1 MTERNAP
8 DTVDAPGIP
17 GPATEAAG
25 VPADG
30 QPAVVKKDDE
40 LDEAQRREKALARL
54 MHRISEHADFP
65 TLRDSIGGIQ
75 KISRS
80 ERAHLNQLSGLVLN
94 DVGMTSKLLRIINA
108 AFYVSVGGGSIT
120 SMDRAVALM
129 GFESVGML
137 AASLML
143 FEKAPKGRDGEAVRH
158 ACSRALLAGL
168 LAQQLCNSTRHVES
182 VYLTALFMNLGKML
196 VVMHFPN
203 DARAIKAKTEEAVAV
218 LVRQAEANAALH
230 TGAVKQAPQGP
241 SASQVHDVQE
251 RMAKEVLGLTL
262 EELGMEVAKQW
273 GWPDNLAQHLRCLY
287 PTDPARE
294 ATPEEYLRVLCTAAS
309 DLSDDLHKLP
319 RKGKVED
326 VVAARDAC
334 MQRFGQ
340 AMGVALKLD
349 PESLPALG
357 ELAVDKWADISELLG
372 IRPDAGQDGAAG
384 KAGSAVDSGFQPKRP
399 PAVRGPDRIA
409 QGLAH
414 ALKGLAEAATSYAP
428 LDHVLEQ
435 LMADLTE
442 ALLVQRVIVCM
453 RDPAQG
459 HLRGH
464 VGSGARAAAVI
475 SAFHV
480 PLGGSAD
487 LFSVLCLNAKD
498 ALISD
503 AADPSIGKRLPP
515 WYPQKVGAKTF
526 VLLPLAQQATV
537 HGLIYADRQLAGSLV
552 LSEKEMALLKT
563 VRNHLLV
570 AMEKRGMLKTG

>member
-1 MTERNAP
+1 MIAQNDSTA
-8 DTVDAPGIP
+8 AL
-17 GPATEAAG
+17 PAEATPVEGAAEAA
-25 VPADG
+25 ADAK
-30 QPAVVKKDDE
+30 PKKDDE

-65 TLRDSIGGIQ
+65 SLRDSIGGIQ

-80 ERAHLNQLSGLVLN
+80 DRAHLNQLSGLVLN

-158 ACSRALLAGL
+158 ACSKALLAGL
-168 LAQQLCNSTRHVES
+168 LAQQLCRSTRHVES
-182 VYLTALFMNLGKML
+182 IYLTALFMNLGKML

-203 DARAIKAKTEEAVAV
+203 DARAIQAKVDDAVAK
-218 LVRQAEANAALH
+218 LVRQAEADAALH

-241 SASQVHDVQE
+241 SAAQVHEIRE
-251 RMAKEVLGLTL
+251 RISREVLGLTL
-262 EELGMEVAKQW
+262 EELGLEVARQW
-273 GWPDNLAQHLRCLY
+273 GWPDNLSQHLRCMY
-287 PTDPARE
+287 PADPTQE
-294 ATPEEYLRVLCTAAS
+294 AGQEEYLRVLCTAAS
-309 DLSDDLHKLP
+309 DLSVDLHVLP
-319 RKGKVED
+319 KSGKVEE
-326 VVAARDAC
+326 VIAARDEC
-334 MQRFGQ
+334 MHRFGQ
-340 AMGVALKLD
+340 SMAVALKLD

-357 ELAVDKWADISELLG
+357 ELAMDKWADISALLG
-372 IRPDAGQDGAAG
+372 IQPDVSG
-384 KAGSAVDSGFQPKRP
+384 AGSAAAKPVDSGFQPKRP
-399 PAVRGPDRIA
+399 PSVRGPDRIA

-414 ALKGLAEAATSYAP
+414 ALKGLAEAADSYSP
-428 LDHVLEQ
+428 LEHVLEQ

-453 RDPAQG
+453 RDPEHG

-475 SAFHV
+475 GAFHV
-480 PLGGSAD
+480 PLGGSSD
-487 LFSVLCLNAKD
+487 LFSVLCMNAKD

-503 AADPSIGKRLPP
+503 TADPAINKRLPP
-515 WYPQKVGAKTF
+515 WYGQKVGAKTF
-526 VLLPLAQQATV
+526 VLLPLAQHATV
-537 HGLIYADRQLAGSLV
+537 HGLLYADRQLAGSLV
-552 LSEKEMALLKT
+552 LSEKEMSLLKT

-570 AMEKRGMLKTG
+570 AMEKRGLTKMA

>member
-1 MTERNAP
+1 MTAP
-8 DTVDAPGIP
+8 NESAAEV
-17 GPATEAAG
+17 ATEAAAE
-25 VPADG
+25 PASAETSAD
-30 QPAVVKKDDE
+30 PAAADKPKKDDE
-40 LDEAQRREKALARL
+40 LDEAQRREKALSRL

-80 ERAHLNQLSGLVLN
+80 DRAHLNQLSGLVLN

-108 AFYVSVGGGSIT
+108 AFYMSVGGGSIT

-158 ACSRALLAGL
+158 ACSKALLAGL
-168 LAQQLCNSTRHVES
+168 LAQQLCHNTRHAES
-182 VYLTALFMNLGKML
+182 VYLNALFMNLGKML

-203 DARAIKAKTEEAVAV
+203 DARAIQAKVDEAVAK

-241 SASQVHDVQE
+241 GAAQVHEIRE
-251 RMAKEVLGLTL
+251 RVSREVLGLTL
-262 EELGMEVAKQW
+262 EELGLEVARQW
-273 GWPDNLAQHLRCLY
+273 GWPENLSQHLRCMY
-287 PTDPARE
+287 PADPTQE
-294 ATPEEYLRVLCTAAS
+294 AGQEEYLRVLCTAS
-309 DLSDDLHKLP
+309 TDLSADLHALP
-319 RKGKVED
+319 KKGTPEEL
-326 VVAARDAC
+326 AGFRDEC
-334 MQRFGQ
+334 LKRFGQ
-340 AMGVALKLD
+340 SMCVSLKID

-357 ELAVDKWADISELLG
+357 EMAMEKWADISEFLG
-372 IRPDAGQDGAAG
+372 IKPGAEGEGG
-384 KAGSAVDSGFQPKRP
+384 KGALKVDSGFQPKRP
-399 PAVRGPDRIA
+399 PTIRGPDRIS

-428 LDHVLEQ
+428 LEHVLEQ

-442 ALLVQRVIVCM
+442 ALLVQRIIVCL
-453 RDPAQG
+453 RDPEHG

-464 VGSGARAAAVI
+464 AGAGARATTVI
-475 SAFHV
+475 GAFHV
-480 PLGGSAD
+480 PLAGSAD
-487 LFSVLCLNAKD
+487 LFSVLCLNARD
-498 ALISD
+498 SLISD
-503 AADPSIGKRLPP
+503 TADPAINKRLPP
-515 WYPQKVGAKTF
+515 WYTQKVGAKTF
-526 VLLPLAQQATV
+526 VLLPLTQHATV

-552 LSEKEMALLKT
+552 LNEKEMTLLKT

-570 AMEKRGMLKTG
+570 AMDKRGMIQPG

>member
-1 MTERNAP
+1 MTAP
-8 DTVDAPGIP
+8 NVPTADS
-17 GPATEAAG
+17 PAEAA
-25 VPADG
+25 PAAASTE
-30 QPAVVKKDDE
+30 PAAGDKPKKDDE

-80 ERAHLNQLSGLVLN
+80 DRAHLNQLSGLVLN

-158 ACSRALLAGL
+158 ACSKALLAGL
-168 LAQQLCNSTRHVES
+168 LAQQLCHSMRHVES

-196 VVMHFPN
+196 VAMHFPN
-203 DARAIKAKTEEAVAV
+203 DARAIKAKTDEAVAV

-230 TGAVKQAPQGP
+230 TGAVKQAPLGP
-241 SASQVHDVQE
+241 SAAQMHDTQE
-251 RMAKEVLGLTL
+251 RISREVLGLTL
-262 EELGMEVAKQW
+262 EELGMEVARQW

-287 PTDPARE
+287 PADPARE
-294 ATPEEYLRVLCTAAS
+294 ATPEEYVRVLCTAAS
-309 DLSDDLHKLP
+309 DLSVDLHALP
-319 RKGKVED
+319 KKGKVEE

-340 AMGVALKLD
+340 AMAVALKLD
-349 PESLPALG
+349 PESLLALG
-357 ELAVDKWADISELLG
+357 ELAMDKWADISELLG
-372 IRPDAGQDGAAG
+372 IRPDGEGAGGGAS
-384 KAGSAVDSGFQPKRP
+384 KCVDSSFQPKRP
-399 PAVRGPDRIA
+399 PSVRGPDRIS

-414 ALKGLAEAATSYAP
+414 ALKGLAEAASSYAP
-428 LDHVLEQ
+428 LEHVLEQ

-442 ALLVQRVIVCM
+442 ALLLQRVIVCM
-453 RDPAQG
+453 RDPEHG
-459 HLRGH
+459 HLRGY
-464 VGSGARAAAVI
+464 VGSGARAAAVVG
-475 SAFHV
+475 AFHV
-480 PLGGSAD
+480 PLEGSPD
-487 LFSVLCLNAKD
+487 LFSVLCTNAKD

-503 AADPSIGKRLPP
+503 TAEPSIGKRLPP

-537 HGLIYADRQLAGSLV
+537 HGLIYADRQQAGSLV
-552 LSEKEMALLKT
+552 LSEKEMTLLKT
-563 VRNHLLV
+563 VRNHLLL
-570 AMEKRGMLKTG
+570 AMEKRGLLKTG